1 MLEITNK
8 LTSKGSDL
16 SMSTWLT
23 SSFFLPF
30 KTSFEID
37 SFSDEVRERIKQQ
50 PINPFSK
57 YLLYLKFSTE
67 TTYVIRVVAIYR
79 CLRYIQFNS
88 ERNVFKSH
96 ELEQ

>member
-1 MLEITNK
+1 MLQTTNK

-16 SMSTWLT
+16 DMNTWLT

-37 SFSDEVRERIKQQ
+37 NFSEEARDRIKQS
-50 PINPFSK
+50 PINPYSK
-57 YLLYLKFSTE
+57 YLLYLKFEEE

-79 CLRYIQFNS
+79 CLRYIQINS
-88 ERNVFKSH
+88 ERSVFKSH